1 MKKKFFINL
10 LFVLCSSFNI
20 FAQGQGRMDR
30 YKVQIDI
37 QDAYLSGVCII
48 RDVEGLLTGAVVN
61 EFGVSAVTF
70 RYNKTKD
77 KVKILSLAAAM
88 KRPGVKVLLKNDLR
102 NIMREYCLSEVGF
115 KTVYIYENPKYLM
128 KYNFTPI
135 DYETD

>member
-1 MKKKFFINL
+1 MKRKFFIYL
-10 LFVLCSSFNI
+10 LFVLCSSLNI

-115 KTVYIYENPKYLM
+115 KTVYIYENPKYRM

>member
-1 MKKKFFINL
+1 MKRKFFIYL
-10 LFVLCSSFNI
+10 LFVLCSSLNI

-37 QDAYLSGVCII
+37 QEAYLSGVCII

-115 KTVYIYENPKYLM
+115 KTVYIYENPKYRM

-135 DYETD
+135 VYEID

>member
-1 MKKKFFINL
+1 MIRKFFIFL
-10 LFVLCSSFNI
+10 FFVLCSSLNFS
-20 FAQGQGRMDR
+20 AQGEDRMDR

-77 KVKILSLAAAM
+77 KVKILSLAAAL

-115 KTVYIYENPKYLM
+115 KTVYIYENPKYRM

>member
-1 MKKKFFINL
+1 MKRKFFINL

-37 QDAYLSGVCII
+37 QEAYLSGVCII

-77 KVKILSLAAAM
+77 KVKILSIAAAM

-102 NIMREYCLSEVGF
+102 NIMRDYCLSEVGF
-115 KTVYIYENPKYLM
+115 KTVYIYENPKYRM

>member
-1 MKKKFFINL
+1 MKRKFFINL

-77 KVKILSLAAAM
+77 KVKILSIAAAM

-115 KTVYIYENPKYLM
+115 KTVYIYENPKYRM

>member
-1 MKKKFFINL
+1 MKRKFFINL

-37 QDAYLSGVCII
+37 QEAYLSGVCII

-115 KTVYIYENPKYLM
+115 KTVYIYENPKYRM

>member
-1 MKKKFFINL
+1 MKRKFFINL

-37 QDAYLSGVCII
+37 QEAYLSGVCII

-77 KVKILSLAAAM
+77 KVKILSLAAAL

-115 KTVYIYENPKYLM
+115 KTVYIYENPKYRM

-135 DYETD
+135 VYEID

>member
-1 MKKKFFINL
+1 MKRKFFINL

-115 KTVYIYENPKYLM
+115 KTVYIYENPKYRM

-135 DYETD
+135 DYEID

>member
-1 MKKKFFINL
+1 MKRKFFINL

-37 QDAYLSGVCII
+37 QEAYLSGVCII
-48 RDVEGLLTGAVVN
+48 RDVEGLLTGVVVN

-88 KRPGVKVLLKNDLR
+88 KRPGVKVLLKKDLR
-102 NIMREYCLSEVGF
+102 NIMRDYCLSEVGF
-115 KTVYIYENPKYLM
+115 KTVYIYENPKYRM

>member
-1 MKKKFFINL
+1 MKRKFFINL

-37 QDAYLSGVCII
+37 QEAYLSGVCII

-77 KVKILSLAAAM
+77 KVKILSIAAAM
-88 KRPGVKVLLKNDLR
+88 KRPGVKALLKHDLR
-102 NIMREYCLSEVGF
+102 NIMREYCHAEGGF
-115 KTVYIYENPKYLM
+115 KTVYIYENPKYRM

-135 DYETD
+135 VYEID

>member
-1 MKKKFFINL
+1 MKRKFFINL

-20 FAQGQGRMDR
+20 FAQEQGRMDR

-37 QDAYLSGVCII
+37 QEAYLSGVCII

-77 KVKILSLAAAM
+77 KVKILSLAAAL

-102 NIMREYCLSEVGF
+102 NIMREYCISEVGF
-115 KTVYIYENPKYLM
+115 KTVYIYENPKYRM

>member
-1 MKKKFFINL
+1 MKRKFFINL

-88 KRPGVKVLLKNDLR
+88 KRPGVKVLLKKDLR
-102 NIMREYCLSEVGF
+102 NIMRDYCLSEVGF
-115 KTVYIYENPKYLM
+115 KTVYIYENPKYRM

>member
-88 KRPGVKVLLKNDLR
+88 KRPGVKVLLKKDLR
-102 NIMREYCLSEVGF
+102 NIMRDYCLSEVGF
-115 KTVYIYENPKYLM
+115 KTVYIYENPKYRM

>member
-1 MKKKFFINL
+1 MKRKFFIYL
-10 LFVLCSSFNI
+10 LFVLCSSLNI

-37 QDAYLSGVCII
+37 QEAYLSGVCII

-115 KTVYIYENPKYLM
+115 KTVYIYENPKYRM

>member
-88 KRPGVKVLLKNDLR
+88 KRPGVKVLIKKDLR
-102 NIMREYCLSEVGF
+102 NIMRDYCLSEVGF
-115 KTVYIYENPKYLM
+115 KTVYIYENPKYRM

>member
-1 MKKKFFINL
+1 MKRKFFINL
-10 LFVLCSSFNI
+10 LFAPCSSFNI

-61 EFGVSAVTF
+61 EFGVSVVTF

-77 KVKILSLAAAM
+77 KVKILSIAAAM

-115 KTVYIYENPKYLM
+115 KTVYIYENPKYRM

>member
-37 QDAYLSGVCII
+37 QDAYLSGVCMIK
-48 RDVEGLLTGAVVN
+48 DVEGLLTGAVVN

-88 KRPGVKVLLKNDLR
+88 KRPGVKVLLKKDLR
-102 NIMREYCLSEVGF
+102 NIMQDYCLSEVGF
-115 KTVYIYENPKYLM
+115 KTVYIYENPKYRM

>member
-1 MKKKFFINL
+1 MKRKFFINL

-37 QDAYLSGVCII
+37 QEAYLSGVCII

-115 KTVYIYENPKYLM
+115 KTVYIYENPKYRM

-135 DYETD
+135 VYEID

>member
-1 MKKKFFINL
+1 MKRKFFIYL

-37 QDAYLSGVCII
+37 QEAYLSGVCII

-77 KVKILSLAAAM
+77 KVKILSIAAAM

-115 KTVYIYENPKYLM
+115 KTVYIYENPKYRM

>member
-1 MKKKFFINL
+1 MKRKFFINL

-37 QDAYLSGVCII
+37 QEAYLSGVCII

-77 KVKILSLAAAM
+77 KVKILNLAAAM

-115 KTVYIYENPKYLM
+115 KTVYIYENPKYRM

>member
-1 MKKKFFINL
+1 MKRKFFINL

-20 FAQGQGRMDR
+20 FAQGHGRMDR

-37 QDAYLSGVCII
+37 QEAYLSGVCII

-77 KVKILSLAAAM
+77 KVKILSLAAAL
-88 KRPGVKVLLKNDLR
+88 KRPGVKVLLKIDLR
-102 NIMREYCLSEVGF
+102 NIMREYCISEVGF
-115 KTVYIYENPKYLM
+115 KTVYIYENPKYRM

>member
-37 QDAYLSGVCII
+37 QDEYLSGVCII

-88 KRPGVKVLLKNDLR
+88 KRPGVKVLLKKDLR
-102 NIMREYCLSEVGF
+102 NIMRDYCLSEVGF
-115 KTVYIYENPKYLM
+115 KTVYIYENPKYRM

>member
-1 MKKKFFINL
+1 MKRKFFINL

-37 QDAYLSGVCII
+37 QEAYLSGVCII

-77 KVKILSLAAAM
+77 KVKILSLAAAL

-102 NIMREYCLSEVGF
+102 NIMREYCISEVGF
-115 KTVYIYENPKYLM
+115 KTVYIYENPKYRM

>member
-1 MKKKFFINL
+1 MKRKFFINL

-37 QDAYLSGVCII
+37 QEAYLSGVCII
-48 RDVEGLLTGAVVN
+48 RDVEGLLTGVVVN

-115 KTVYIYENPKYLM
+115 KTVYIYENPKYRM

>member
-1 MKKKFFINL
+1 MKRKFFIYL
-10 LFVLCSSFNI
+10 LFVLCSSLNI

-77 KVKILSLAAAM
+77 KVKILSIAAAM

-115 KTVYIYENPKYLM
+115 KTVYIYENPKYRM

>member
-1 MKKKFFINL
+1 MKRKFFINL
-10 LFVLCSSFNI
+10 LFVLCSSLNI

-37 QDAYLSGVCII
+37 QEAYLSGVCII

-88 KRPGVKVLLKNDLR
+88 KRPGVKALLKNDLR

-115 KTVYIYENPKYLM
+115 KTVYIYENPKYRM

>member
-1 MKKKFFINL
+1 MKRKFFINL

-88 KRPGVKVLLKNDLR
+88 KRPGVKVLLKNDWR

-115 KTVYIYENPKYLM
+115 KTVYIYENPKYRM

-135 DYETD
+135 VYEID

>member
-1 MKKKFFINL
+1 MKRKFFINL

-102 NIMREYCLSEVGF
+102 NIMREYCISEVGF
-115 KTVYIYENPKYLM
+115 KTVYIYENPKYRM
-128 KYNFTPI
+128 KYNLTPI

>member
-1 MKKKFFINL
+1 MKRKFFINL

-88 KRPGVKVLLKNDLR
+88 KKPGVKVLLKNDLR

-115 KTVYIYENPKYLM
+115 KTVYIYENPKYRM

>member
-1 MKKKFFINL
+1 MKRKFFINL

-37 QDAYLSGVCII
+37 QEAYLSGVCII

-102 NIMREYCLSEVGF
+102 NIMREYCISEVGF
-115 KTVYIYENPKYLM
+115 KTVYIYENPKYRM

-135 DYETD
+135 VYEID

>member
-37 QDAYLSGVCII
+37 QEAYLSGVCII

-88 KRPGVKVLLKNDLR
+88 KRPGVKALLKNDLR

-115 KTVYIYENPKYLM
+115 KTVYIYENPKYRM

>member
-1 MKKKFFINL
+1 MKRKFFINL

-20 FAQGQGRMDR
+20 FAQGQERMDR

-37 QDAYLSGVCII
+37 QEAYLSGVCII

-77 KVKILSLAAAM
+77 KVKILSLAAAL

-115 KTVYIYENPKYLM
+115 KTVYIYENPKYRM

>member
-1 MKKKFFINL
+1 MKRKFFINL

-37 QDAYLSGVCII
+37 QVAYLSGVCII

-115 KTVYIYENPKYLM
+115 KTVYIYENPKYRM

>member
-1 MKKKFFINL
+1 MKRKFFINL
-10 LFVLCSSFNI
+10 LFVLCSSLNI

-37 QDAYLSGVCII
+37 QEAYLSGVCII

-115 KTVYIYENPKYLM
+115 KTVYIYENPKYRM

>member
-1 MKKKFFINL
+1 MKRKFFINL

-37 QDAYLSGVCII
+37 QEAYLSGVCII

-77 KVKILSLAAAM
+77 KVKILSLAAAL

-115 KTVYIYENPKYLM
+115 KTVYIYENPKYRM

>member
-1 MKKKFFINL
+1 MKRKFFINL

-37 QDAYLSGVCII
+37 QDAYLSGVCMIK
-48 RDVEGLLTGAVVN
+48 DVEGLLTGAVVN

-88 KRPGVKVLLKNDLR
+88 KRPGVKVLLKKDLR

-115 KTVYIYENPKYLM
+115 KTVYIYENPKYRM

>member
-1 MKKKFFINL
+1 MKRKFFIYL

-37 QDAYLSGVCII
+37 QEAYLSGVCII

-77 KVKILSLAAAM
+77 KVKILSLAAAL

-115 KTVYIYENPKYLM
+115 KTVYIYENPKYRM

-135 DYETD
+135 VYEID

>member
-1 MKKKFFINL
+1 MKRKFFINL

-61 EFGVSAVTF
+61 EFGVSVVTF

-77 KVKILSLAAAM
+77 KVKILSIAAAM

-115 KTVYIYENPKYLM
+115 KTVYIYENPKYRM

>member
-1 MKKKFFINL
+1 MKRKFFIYL

-88 KRPGVKVLLKNDLR
+88 KRPGVKVLLKKDLR
-102 NIMREYCLSEVGF
+102 NIMRDYCLSEVGF
-115 KTVYIYENPKYLM
+115 KTVYIYENPKYRM